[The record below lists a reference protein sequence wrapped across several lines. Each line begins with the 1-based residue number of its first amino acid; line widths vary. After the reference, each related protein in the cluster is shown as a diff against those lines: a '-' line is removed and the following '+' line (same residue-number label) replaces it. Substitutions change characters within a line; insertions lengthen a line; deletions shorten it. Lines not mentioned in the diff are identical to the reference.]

1 MGYSRA
7 FLTQEN
13 LRMDVIE
20 MTKKRNIITLLKEI
34 RLKCNE
40 LELHNDAFFSSLFF
54 CMSAKIVI
62 FAAPSG
68 IRDVQKKY

>member
-1 MGYSRA
+1 M
-7 FLTQEN
+7 
-13 LRMDVIE
+13 
-20 MTKKRNIITLLKEI
+20 KRNIIILLKLKKKI

-62 FAAPSG
+62 FAVHLMESETS
-68 IRDVQKKY
+68 RKKYW